1 MTVITRFAPSPTGTL
16 HTGSARTALYNY
28 LFSRKN
34 GGKYLLR
41 IEDTDVA
48 RSSDEH
54 TQQILQ
60 DLKWLGLEHDG
71 EIVYQ
76 LKRIERHTEVANEL
90 LAKGNAYKC
99 FATQEEI
106 ETFRTKNPN
115 TKFQSPWRDRT
126 DHPSTPFVI
135 RLKAPREGST
145 IINDLIQGK
154 IEVQNSELDD
164 MVLLRSDGTPTYML
178 AVVVDDFD
186 MKITHI
192 IRGDDHLTNA
202 FRQKQIYEA
211 MGWKVP
217 EFAHIP
223 LIHDKE
229 GKKLSKRKG
238 AISIAEYK
246 SLGYLPEAVCNHLLR
261 LGWSHGDDE
270 IITMKQAKEW
280 FDLEHVGKS
289 PAKFDQDKLNFINS
303 QYIKNTANE
312 ELFELLVEFNS
323 KVTQQKERI
332 LKGLDGLKSRATTL
346 IELAAACN
354 IYIEKNKE
362 LDEKSLQTLASGG
375 KELLSEFASLLNKQ
389 QDWNKDSLQKLGEE
403 FMAQKAQKPS
413 LLMMALRAG
422 VLGTFNAPGIY
433 EVMEVLGKDEVLKRL
448 KELHS

>member
-28 LFSRKN
+28 LFSKKN

-41 IEDTDVA
+41 IEDTDIV
-48 RSSDEH
+48 RSSEEH
-54 TQQILQ
+54 TEQIRL
-60 DLKWLGLEHDG
+60 DLIWLGLHHDG

-76 LKRIERHTEVANEL
+76 RTRIARHTEVAHEL

-106 ETFRTKNPN
+106 EAFRTANPN
-115 TKFQSPWRDRT
+115 AKFQSPWRDRA

-145 IINDLIQGK
+145 IVNDLIQGK

-246 SLGYLPEAVCNHLLR
+246 RLGYLPEAVCNHLLR

-270 IITMKQAKEW
+270 IITMLQAEMW

-312 ELFELLVEFNS
+312 SLFDLLVGFNP
-323 KVTQQKERI
+323 KITKHKARI
-332 LKGLDGLKSRATTL
+332 LKGLDGLKPRATTL
-346 IELAAACN
+346 VDLAAACN
-354 IYIEKNKE
+354 IYIAKNTE
-362 LDEKSLQTLASGG
+362 LDEKSHQTLASGG
-375 KELLSEFASLLNKQ
+375 KELLEEFSKVLHKH
-389 QDWNKDSLQKLGEE
+389 QDWTKDSLQKLGEE
-403 FMAQKAQKPS
+403 FMASKGQKPS

-422 VLGTFNAPGIY
+422 VLGTFNAPGVY
-433 EVMEVLGKDEVLKRL
+433 EVMEVLGKDEVLERL
-448 KELHS
+448 GILSC